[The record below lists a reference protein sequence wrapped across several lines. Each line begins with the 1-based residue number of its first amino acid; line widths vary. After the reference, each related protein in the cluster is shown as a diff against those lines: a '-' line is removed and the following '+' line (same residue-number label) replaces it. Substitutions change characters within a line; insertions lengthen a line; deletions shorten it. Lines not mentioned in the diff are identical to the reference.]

1 MQESD
6 FQDIADDIYFKLE
19 DIIDESGVDIDYE
32 TNGGVMTLTCENDGS
47 KIILSRQTATS
58 EIWVAARSG
67 GFHFQFKK
75 SQFKETESS
84 DSGAWI
90 CATGEHLA
98 ELLIRVINEQAHET
112 LDISF

>member
-1 MQESD
+1 VQESD
-6 FQDIADDIYFKLE
+6 FHDIVDDIYFQLE
-19 DIIDESGVDIDYE
+19 EIIDESGADIDFE
-32 TNGGVMTLTCENDGS
+32 TNGGVMTLTCENNGT
-47 KIILSRQTATS
+47 KVILSRQAATS

-75 SQFKETESS
+75 SPSEDVEENN
-84 DSGAWI
+84 DGDWV

-98 ELLIRVINEQAHET
+98 ELLTRVIHEQAQET

>member
-1 MQESD
+1 VQESE
-6 FQDIADDIYFKLE
+6 FQDIVDDIYYQLE
-19 DIIDESGVDIDYE
+19 EVIDESGVDIDFE

-47 KIILSRQTATS
+47 KIILSRQIATS

-67 GFHFQFKK
+67 GFHFHL
-75 SQFKETESS
+75 KETNGESR
-84 DSGAWI
+84 WI

-98 ELLIRVINEQAHET
+98 ELLVRVIHEQTQET